1 MAGSDEKSV
10 ARADALRAALNR
22 GRLRRGSGA
31 RVVPLDHVDPAPEWS
46 RGPMP
51 AEVAAAL
58 RRFGVLS

>member
-1 MAGSDEKSV
+1 MAVEDSKSV
-10 ARADALRAALNR
+10 ARARRDALAADLNR
-22 GRLRRGSGA
+22 ARRRSGA
-31 RVVPLDHVDPAPEWS
+31 RLVSLDRVCPAPEWS

>member
-1 MAGSDEKSV
+1 
-10 ARADALRAALNR
+10 LRAALNR

-51 AEVAAAL
+51 PEVAAAL